1 MSSATVDSPPP
12 PSPRPSA
19 EAQNALPPVQPPRK
33 SVFRLIGEV
42 LDHAGPGYL
51 QFAITNLC
59 NADCDFC
66 GFAVRPRKPVSQRLA
81 EAASLA
87 AALAL
92 IVALCRVLGHL
103 IGV

>member
-1 MSSATVDSPPP
+1 MSDCAKCAEPMTVD
-12 PSPRPSA
+12 A
-19 EAQNALPPVQPPRK
+19 PV
-33 SVFRLIGEV
+33 
-42 LDHAGPGYL
+42 
-51 QFAITNLC
+51 
-59 NADCDFC
+59 CDFC
-66 GFAVRPRKPVSQRLA
+66 GYAVRPRKPVSQRLA